1 MVDKNDSFLREVE
14 DELRSD
20 QLRKLWNTYGTY
32 VIGAVIAFVLSIG
45 VYQQVKSQRLAANQE
60 AGARF
65 EAARNLAS
73 ENKMPEAAAALDA
86 IAKTG
91 PAGYATLAR
100 FQQAAA
106 LVKAGKSAEAV
117 ALYDAVASNPPDDL
131 LRDIARL
138 QAASLR
144 LDGAAFAELE
154 TRLTPLTDERNAFRA
169 TAREYLGLAARKA
182 GKADQARKLF
192 LQVLGDSKASKA
204 SKDRVSSYLSG
215 IAEADLAKPA
225 AASGA
230 EPAKP
235 AAAVVKK

>member
-45 VYQQVKSQRLAANQE
+45 VYQQVKSQRLSANQE

-73 ENKMPEAAAALDA
+73 ENKMPEAATALDA